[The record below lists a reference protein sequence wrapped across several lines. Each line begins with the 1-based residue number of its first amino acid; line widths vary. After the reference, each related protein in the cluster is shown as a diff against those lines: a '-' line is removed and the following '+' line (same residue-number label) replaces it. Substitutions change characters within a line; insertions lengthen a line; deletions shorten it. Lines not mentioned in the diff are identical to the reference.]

1 MRVNGR
7 ARNPFAFARRF
18 RATIFAFIAMWAIGL
33 AALTAVNAF
42 AQRVDTARQSQVVV
56 ATVQSQISDLTTA
69 AFSPVLAGRSAGPTT
84 AAAMGLQLQADK
96 QKIRGSLS
104 TLERLSGKI
113 ESGRIGTLMSRYF
126 AGLDKIAALVVRGS
140 VQLAILEFGRVEQPG
155 GSYGALAT
163 KLSRANTIF
172 GADAKRARLI
182 GTVGSDAAIALSLLA
197 FSFTLYRA
205 TRLAREKQ
213 QLLEQSRVE
222 ALTDALTGL
231 PNRRKLFAD
240 MENLL
245 RESPPR
251 PLTLGMFDLDGF
263 KEYNDNFG
271 HPAGDALLAR
281 AGRRLAAAIDGHGS
295 SYRMGGDEF
304 CVLVHEADAEPL
316 LAAAQEALSE
326 YGEHF
331 EVSCSRGSVLIA
343 PNEMTI
349 EQALQH
355 VDQRLYTNKR
365 SSRTRQGG
373 EGHDVL
379 LRVLAESSLSLATH
393 LSNVGRLAE
402 AVARKLG
409 LSDDEVTLTRLTA
422 ELHDVGKTA
431 IPDAILDK
439 PGPLDANEWALMR
452 RHTLIGERILA
463 AAPALAQVAPLVRST
478 HERADGAGYPD
489 GLRADQI
496 PLSSRIVAVVD
507 AYDAMTSR
515 RPYRLPLTPDEATAE
530 LRRCAG
536 SQFDPGVTEAFIA
549 ARQEK
554 AGAPHTHGSNGPT
567 TIAA

>member
-1 MRVNGR
+1 MNGR
-7 ARNPFAFARRF
+7 VRSPLAFARGF
-18 RATIFAFIAMWAIGL
+18 RATTFVFVAMWAIGL
-33 AALTAVNAF
+33 AALAAVNAF
-42 AQRVDTARQSQVVV
+42 PRRVDAARQSQVVV
-56 ATVQSQISDLTTA
+56 ASVQRQISDLTTV
-69 AFSPVLAGRSAGPTT
+69 AFSPVLAGRAAGPT

-96 QKIRGSLS
+96 QAIRGSLS
-104 TLERLSGKI
+104 TLESLSGKT
-113 ESGRIGTLMSRYF
+113 ESGRIDALTSRYF
-126 AGLDKIAALVVRGS
+126 SGIDRIAALVVRGS
-140 VQLAILEFGRVEQPG
+140 VHLAILEFGRVEQPS
-155 GSYGALAT
+155 GSYGALST
-163 KLSRANTIF
+163 ELNRANTIF
-172 GADAKRARLI
+172 GANAERARLI
-182 GTVGSDAAIALSLLA
+182 ETVGSDAAIVISLLA

-205 TRLAREKQ
+205 TRLAREKH
-213 QLLEQSRVE
+213 QLLKQSRVE

-240 MENLL
+240 MESLL
-245 RESPPR
+245 RESPP
-251 PLTLGMFDLDGF
+251 PTALTLGMFDLDGF
-263 KEYNDNFG
+263 KEYNDTFG

-281 AGRRLAAAIDGHGS
+281 SGRRLAAAIEGHGS

-304 CVLVHEADAEPL
+304 CVIIHDADAEHL

-326 YGEHF
+326 RGEHF
-331 EVSCSRGSVLIA
+331 EVSCSRGSVRIA
-343 PNEMTI
+343 PDEMTI

-355 VDQRLYTNKR
+355 ADQRLYTNKR

-439 PGPLDANEWALMR
+439 PGPLDADEWELMR

-478 HERADGAGYPD
+478 HERADGAGYRTASARTRSRSAP
-489 GLRADQI
+489 A
-496 PLSSRIVAVVD
+496 LSPS
-507 AYDAMTSR
+507 S
-515 RPYRLPLTPDEATAE
+515 TPTM
-530 LRRCAG
+530 R
-536 SQFDPGVTEAFIA
+536 
-549 ARQEK
+549 
-554 AGAPHTHGSNGPT
+554 
-567 TIAA
+567 